1 MTTKA
6 PAKPAS
12 KAKARSTPS
21 KPSTAKRRTRDSH
34 LKTKASQRAAEV
46 FVDALTSQPQTKG
59 AIARAARIAYPA
71 QSHRSSRVT
80 GSRLLADP
88 IVQEMVERRLERARE
103 AARMTREEAVGIL
116 AQHASASIGDVL
128 NERGEFDLQDARKRG
143 VDHLLR
149 EITVTERHHTK
160 RRRVGKGKAARY
172 VTDTHTRTTTKY
184 KIHDPQKAMDLQSEL
199 MGWKKQAMKNPIDS
213 ARESFAIMRARPEY
227 KDLNDATVAQLAQE
241 SHGLPKSAIADILAG
256 TVRR

>member
-1 MTTKA
+1 MATKA

-12 KAKARSTPS
+12 KAKAPSTS
-21 KPSTAKRRTRDSH
+21 KKSTTAKRRVRDSH

-71 QSHRSSRVT
+71 QSARSSRVT

-88 IVQEMVERRLERARE
+88 TVQAMVARRLESARE
-103 AARMTREEAVGIL
+103 AARMTREEAVGLL
-116 AQHASASIGDVL
+116 AQQASASLGDVL
-128 NERGEFDLQDARKRG
+128 NARGEFDLQDARSRG
-143 VDHLLR
+143 VDHLLK
-149 EITVTERHHTK
+149 EISVTERHHTK
-160 RRRVGKGKAARY
+160 RQRVGKGKGAKY
-172 VTDTHTRTTTKY
+172 VTHTHTRTTTKY
-184 KIHDPQKAMDLQSEL
+184 KIHDPQKAMDLQADL

-227 KDLNDATVAQLAQE
+227 KDLSDQTVAQLAQE
-241 SHGLPKSAIADILAG
+241 SHGLPASAVADILAG
-256 TVRR
+256 TVKR